1 MNYKTDSEPLNRLRA
16 MIQVNAHLLS
26 EDAVREFNDIYKELE
41 EEYHT
46 FENEVSMNE
55 QLMAELDALKVKQT
69 N

>member
-1 MNYKTDSEPLNRLRA
+1 MNYKADSDPLNRLRA

-26 EDAVREFNDIYKELE
+26 EDVVREFNDIYKELE

-55 QLMAELDALKVKQT
+55 QLMAELDALKVKQI

>member
-26 EDAVREFNDIYKELE
+26 EDVVREFNDIYKDLE